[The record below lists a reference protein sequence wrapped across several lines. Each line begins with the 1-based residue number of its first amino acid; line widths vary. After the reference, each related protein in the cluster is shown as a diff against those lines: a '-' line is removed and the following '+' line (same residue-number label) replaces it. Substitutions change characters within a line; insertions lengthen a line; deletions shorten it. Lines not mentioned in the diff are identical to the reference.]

1 MILVHPQISHQPFA
15 QSVPLNRND
24 SLQNERNKLLYSFNS
39 DNPPAL
45 SLQEVSAEQVT
56 KALKAARSR
65 DYEIATHQIRKHCKK
80 MRALVRLVQKTNG
93 EAESLYRFENAHY
106 RRIADLLSGSRDA
119 VSLHDALRK
128 QLGDERFPATAA
140 LLKSRIDNGD
150 TQEALQ
156 QARDLLRQ
164 GAQHVDTWDLTGL
177 DRKNLMRGYARSYR
191 RTFKAMEKALPDDD
205 DGRMHTLRKRVKDQW
220 YHTRLLQPLKPKKI
234 GRRRARLKT
243 LASALGDWRDLRLL
257 CAFLASHK
265 QVLSA
270 EAEEEL
276 IPLLDA
282 AQQRLA
288 ELREVIGRECELL
301 FRHKRWKQQRL
312 CKVPAPD

>member
-1 MILVHPQISHQPFA
+1 MTYHFRPESLPNVEMQRIAREQIA
-15 QSVPLNRND
+15 AALD
-24 SLQNERNKLLYSFNS
+24 ASLQLDTDE
-39 DNPPAL
+39 
-45 SLQEVSAEQVT
+45 
-56 KALKAARSR
+56 
-65 DYEIATHQIRKHCKK
+65 ATHQIRKHCKK

-93 EAESLYRFENAHY
+93 EAESLYRFENTHY

-140 LLKSRIDNGD
+140 LLKSRIDTSGA
-150 TQEALQ
+150 QEALQ

-177 DRKNLMRGYARSYR
+177 DRKDLMRGYARSYR

-288 ELREVIGRECELL
+288 ELREVIGCECELL